1 MFSQNALYLV
11 HAMFDGRGFH
21 GFVLIA
27 IGKMEILTTL
37 PHLQDDIKVIRRYES
52 WYYTKLVLYVMILYL
67 ETDWS
72 RIRPLPST
80 NLTMIISSV
89 G

>member
-1 MFSQNALYLV
+1 MHCTLV

-27 IGKMEILTTL
+27 IGKMEILATL
-37 PHLQDDIKVIRRYES
+37 PHLQDDIKVIRRYEG

-80 NLTMIISSV
+80 NLKAK
-89 G
+89 

>member
-21 GFVLIA
+21 GFVIVLIA
-27 IGKMEILTTL
+27 IGKMEILATL
-37 PHLQDDIKVIRRYES
+37 PHLQDDIKVIRRYEG
-52 WYYTKLVLYVMILYL
+52 WYYTKLVLYVIILYL

-80 NLTMIISSV
+80 NLTL
-89 G
+89 GK

>member
-1 MFSQNALYLV
+1 M
-11 HAMFDGRGFH
+11 HCTWCTPC
-21 GFVLIA
+21 LIA
-27 IGKMEILTTL
+27 IGKMEILATL
-37 PHLQDDIKVIRRYES
+37 PHLQDDIKVIRRYEG

-80 NLTMIISSV
+80 NLTVKVSTFIN
-89 G
+89 